1 MTSEVVIPARFN
13 GPPASGNGGYSC
25 GLLAGFIDGPARI
38 RLHYPP
44 PLDTPLQVCSVPEGL
59 SMSQGDT
66 LIASAR
72 PVDITLEIP
81 PPPTLPQAIS
91 AARGFACHH
100 NHTFPSCFVCGP
112 KRPGHDGL
120 ELSPGPVAGSDVYA
134 CSWQPATDLL
144 DASGNVRPEIVWAA
158 LDCPGYF
165 AVIGEPIRP
174 AMLGELE
181 AQIFAPV
188 PGEQT
193 LVVYAWPI
201 SVKGRK
207 LNAGTAIAT
216 AEGRVLAI
224 AHSTWILL
232 QSE

>member
-1 MTSEVVIPARFN
+1 
-13 GPPASGNGGYSC
+13 
-25 GLLAGFIDGPARI
+25 
-38 RLHYPP
+38 
-44 PLDTPLQVCSVPEGL
+44 
-59 SMSQGDT
+59 
-66 LIASAR
+66 
-72 PVDITLEIP
+72 
-81 PPPTLPQAIS
+81 
-91 AARGFACHH
+91 
-100 NHTFPSCFVCGP
+100 
-112 KRPGHDGL
+112 
-120 ELSPGPVAGSDVYA
+120 
-134 CSWQPATDLL
+134 
-144 DASGNVRPEIVWAA
+144 
-158 LDCPGYF
+158 
-165 AVIGEPIRP
+165 
-174 AMLGELE
+174 LE